1 MKVLALC
8 AVLAAAAAFAE
19 SGQPPGVCEEPA
31 CFCNTRNCSCG
42 ETCNF
47 GRSCSPVESRFC
59 STDGMCALP
68 CGSFICVN
76 SRCTAGLLPDG
87 GPNVP
92 TPVVVG
98 APSGPSTPQGCGCSA
113 GADLGLL
120 GAFALLGLRRTAAR
134 RG

>member
-68 CGSFICVN
+68 CGSVYLVHARKQISPLTLIRAPRRLAPRRMSVIPL
-76 SRCTAGLLPDG
+76 A
-87 GPNVP
+87 
-92 TPVVVG
+92 TP
-98 APSGPSTPQGCGCSA
+98 
-113 GADLGLL
+113 
-120 GAFALLGLRRTAAR
+120 RT
-134 RG
+134 RGTTLH